1 MFRLK
6 KDHRGVVT
14 VFVTLILLP
23 TVAFTGIMSDLARF
37 KTAQQTASDANQ
49 LYASSVLSQYDSV
62 LKEMYGLF
70 ALSQDESATNGY
82 ENYALAVFD
91 PAKSIYTG
99 VANQDVHNLVDR
111 VQQLFQSSGGNLLNP
126 YRNMKAS
133 ASVQTL
139 SNSSLGTSAVL
150 QNQVGDYMKY
160 RVAAQL
166 LELDIFSAVEALE
179 NLGSDSKILKKKT
192 EIDDMLED
200 LNGLYKDLYDQLN
213 INDGFNESQLNIF
226 NSNMSI
232 YADNIIWYYEQIE
245 DRQSKID
252 ALKDSKNKADKD
264 KVKAYEK
271 EIDDFYDKIKADAK
285 AADGDISTM
294 KKMYDDPYEKNLKK
308 IQSTCKKID
317 KKIGDIQD
325 KISSMRGQL
334 SSCSSEVQSAMEE
347 QIREYEA
354 LFDYDFTEFADTLAE
369 NQDKIDDMKDNID
382 DIAFNNGK
390 TFSDYKW
397 APKDAKPDRLNHVPV
412 PSLNWK
418 YARNVNPD
426 LYNTL
431 KSYFSG
437 GDSSKKSTAESNRSD
452 LNERTKSILKNVF
465 ATPDLVVGEIP
476 DAIWNARTYGG
487 SGSGGSGS
495 TPSVTNGKEDELA
508 SKMTGDVADQF
519 NGAAAG
525 NGTDLLHKLLMVEYD
540 TGMFSCYSTN
550 VQHEKDPDNNKLDV
564 SLTGIEKSPAANYLY
579 RSELEYVYSGKQS
592 ATDNVSTVRST
603 IFGIRYVL
611 NFIYTYTDSEISS
624 ALNTVASI
632 LSAGNPLIHLAVR
645 EALRAALTAAE
656 TANDLNKL
664 LNGESVAL
672 YKRKTDWVLKP
683 SQFFGSLVSGSSGG
697 EGGGEAGKTKNF
709 GLSYEGYIT
718 LLLLIFRDG
727 ETLTART
734 GNLIEMNVNHYR
746 QNPLTSLD
754 YRLADSYTA
763 IQTTVDTTLPMLFM
777 PYVQNVFGQ
786 QSDPFSGSFSYSQ
799 TRGY

>member
-6 KDHRGVVT
+6 KDRRGVVT

-37 KTAQQTASDANQ
+37 KTAQQAASDANQ

-70 ALSQDESATNGY
+70 ALSQDESAVSGY
-82 ENYALAVFD
+82 ENYALSVFD

-99 VANQDVHNLVDR
+99 VANQDVHNLTDR

-166 LELDIFSAVEALE
+166 LELDIFSAVDALE
-179 NLGSDSKILKKKT
+179 NLSGDSKILKKKT

-200 LNGLYKDLYDQLN
+200 LNKLYKDLCGQLN
-213 INDGFNESQLNIF
+213 ANDSFHEGQLNQF

-245 DRQSKID
+245 DRQSRID
-252 ALKDSKNKADKD
+252 ALKESKNKSDKD
-264 KVKAYEK
+264 KIKGWED
-271 EIDDFYDKIKADAK
+271 EIDGFYDKIKEDAK
-285 AADGDISTM
+285 AADSDISTM
-294 KKMYDDPYEKNLKK
+294 KKMYDPYGKNLDEL
-308 IQSTCKKID
+308 QSTCKKID
-317 KKIGDIQD
+317 KKIGDIQEE
-325 KISSMRGQL
+325 IRSMRGQL
-334 SSCSSEVQSAMEE
+334 SGCSSEVQSAMEE
-347 QIREYEA
+347 QIKEYEA
-354 LFDYDFTEFADTLAE
+354 LFGYDFTEFADTLAG
-369 NQDKIDDMKDNID
+369 NQDKIDAMKD
-382 DIAFNNGK
+382 DIGSIQFDNGK
-390 TFSDYKW
+390 TFSDYQW
-397 APKDAKPDRLNHVPV
+397 APKDAKPGRISNVPV

-418 YARNVNPD
+418 YAKDVNPS

-437 GDSSKKSTAESNRSD
+437 GDTSQKSTAESNRSD
-452 LNERTKSILKNVF
+452 LNDRTESILKNVF
-465 ATPDLVVGEIP
+465 ATPDLVVKEIP

-487 SGSGGSGS
+487 SASHGSGS
-495 TPSVTNGKEDELA
+495 TPSVTDGEEDELA
-508 SKMTGDVADQF
+508 AEMTGDIADQF
-519 NGAAAG
+519 DGAAAG
-525 NGTDLLHKLLMVEYD
+525 TGTDLLHKLLMVEYD
-540 TGMFSCYSTN
+540 VGMFSCYSTN
-550 VQHEKDPDNNKLDV
+550 VQHEKDPDGSKADI
-564 SLTGIEKSPAANYLY
+564 SLTGIEKSPDANYLY
-579 RSELEYVYSGKQS
+579 RSELEYVYSGKQN
-592 ATDNVSTVRST
+592 AADNVSAVRST
-603 IFGIRYVL
+603 VFGIRYVL
-611 NFIYTYTDSEISS
+611 NFIYTYTDSEINS
-624 ALNTVASI
+624 ALNSVAAI
-632 LSAGNPLIHLAVR
+632 LSAGNPLIQLAVR

-664 LNGESVAL
+664 LNGEEVAL
-672 YKRKTDWVLKP
+672 YKRKADWVLKP
-683 SQFFGSLVSGSSGG
+683 SQFFGSLVSGNSGG

-709 GLSYEGYIT
+709 NLSYEGYIT

-727 ETLTART
+727 ETLAART

-746 QNPLTSLD
+746 QSPLTSLD

-763 IQTTVDTTLPMLFM
+763 IQTTVNTTLPMLFM

-786 QSDPFSGSFSYSQ
+786 QDDPFSGSFSYSQ